1 MTVFDKT
8 KLWIAALLVL
18 VAIYFGFHGDPATP
32 LAHRAGAL
40 FAGLAMAAALI
51 WFSQPGRDFLAYCRD
66 SATEVRK
73 VVWPKKDETIRMTGV
88 VLVFVTVVA
97 LFLWMV
103 DAILAGL
110 LSLVA
115 L

>member
-1 MTVFDKT
+1 MTALDKT
-8 KLWIAALLVL
+8 KLWIAALLA
-18 VAIYFGFHGDPATP
+18 VAAFYFGFHGDPATP

-40 FAGLAMAAALI
+40 FGGLIAAAAI
-51 WFSQPGRDFLAYCRD
+51 VWFSQPGREFLAYCKE
-66 SATEVRK
+66 STLEVRK

-97 LFLWMV
+97 LFLWLV

>member
-1 MTVFDKT
+1 MTALDKA
-8 KLWIAALLVL
+8 KLWAAALLAL
-18 VAIYFGFHGDPATP
+18 GGIYFAFHGDPATP
-32 LAHRAGAL
+32 LATRAGAL
-40 FAGLAMAAALI
+40 LGGIALSCLLVY
-51 WFSQPGRDFLAYCRD
+51 FSQPGRDFAVYCRD
-66 SATEVRK
+66 SALEMRK

-88 VLVFVTVVA
+88 VLAFVAVAA
-97 LFLWMV
+97 LFLWLV

>member
-1 MTVFDKT
+1 MTAFDKT
-8 KLWIAALLVL
+8 KLWVAALLAL
-18 VAIYFGFHGDPATP
+18 TAIYFGFHGDPATP
-32 LAHRAGAL
+32 LAQRAGAL
-40 FAGLAMAAALI
+40 LGGLVAAAALI
-51 WFSQPGRDFLAYCRD
+51 WFSQPGRDFLVYCRE
-66 SATEVRK
+66 SALEVRK

-97 LFLWMV
+97 LFLWLV